1 MFADDDAFNGDDLAD
16 YAEMAYRAD
25 ADDRE
30 RERLRKVVKPVR
42 KVVAPIRKVVKP
54 SAAADRAS
62 TEVLAALRKY
72 LGR

>member
-1 MFADDDAFNGDDLAD
+1 MFADDDAFNGDDIRFWTERAWDDDEAD
-16 YAEMAYRAD
+16 RIYRTNV
-25 ADDRE
+25 E
-30 RERLRKVVKPVR
+30 PVR

-62 TEVLAALRKY
+62 NEVLAALRKY

>member
-1 MFADDDAFNGDDLAD
+1 MFNDDDAFNGDDIAYWTGRAYQAD
-16 YAEMAYRAD
+16 EE
-25 ADDRE
+25 DRE

-42 KVVAPIRKVVKP
+42 KVVKPIRKVVKP

-62 TEVLAALRKY
+62 NEVLAALRKY